1 MHKLKKQGRV
11 SLKEC
16 EGFCALVLVAL
27 SPNVYRDPEKIA
39 QILARYR
46 EVESVDIVA
55 GKWELTLQIR
65 TKNQDAFYKFLKK
78 VISEENGI
86 VKTSS
91 IVSLKR
97 VKPDLS

>member
-1 MHKLKKQGRV
+1 MDKLENKAGR
-11 SLKEC
+11 SDKEC

-55 GKWELTLQIR
+55 GKWELILQIR
-65 TKNQDAFYKFLKK
+65 TKNQDAFYEFLKK
-78 VISEENGI
+78 AISEENGI

-91 IVSLKR
+91 IISLKR
-97 VKPDLS
+97 VKPNLS

>member
-1 MHKLKKQGRV
+1 MHKLENKAGSSHR
-11 SLKEC
+11 EC
-16 EGFCALVLVAL
+16 EGFRALVLVAL

-55 GKWELTLQIR
+55 GKWELILQIR
-65 TKNQDAFYKFLKK
+65 TKNHDTFYEFLKK
-78 VISEENGI
+78 VISEKNGI

-91 IVSLKR
+91 IVCLKR
-97 VKPDLS
+97 VKPDTS